1 MDDPR
6 ILRIITVGL
15 VLAAL
20 AVGYFL
26 LTGGFSVKSKKV
38 QNQTNKVAVES
49 PTPSAVAGIDYQPAS
64 TTSPAPQ
71 SAYDRIASRSQS
83 SVQSLPNTGFPE
95 GIAIVFSVGTL
106 VAGWSLRKYP
116 Y

>member
-6 ILRIITVGL
+6 VLRIITVGL

-26 LTGGFSVKSKKV
+26 LTGGFAVKSKKV
-38 QNQTNKVAVES
+38 QNSVNKVVVES
-49 PTPSAVAGIDYQPAS
+49 PSPSSVAGVSVQPTA
-64 TTSPAPQ
+64 APSQ
-71 SAYDRIASRSQS
+71 SAFDRIAARSQTNVS
-83 SVQSLPNTGFPE
+83 NLPKTGFPA
-95 GIAIVFSVGTL
+95 GVAVVFSVGTL
-106 VAGWSLRKYP
+106 VSGWSLRKYP

>member
-26 LTGGFSVKSKKV
+26 LTGGFAIKSKKV
-38 QNQTNKVAVES
+38 GQNQVSQAVES
-49 PTPSAVAGIDYQPAS
+49 PSPSAIAGVNYQPTPTPSPK
-64 TTSPAPQ
+64 

-95 GIAIVFSVGTL
+95 GIAVVFSVGTL